1 MGWKTSEENIFFLTG
16 AGSICHTGDAN
27 DNVIVTVLGS
37 EIHATLLQETLSLKF
52 EVKAFILNPIAF
64 SYLY

>member
-1 MGWKTSEENIFFLTG
+1 MGWKTSEGNIFFLTG

-37 EIHATLLQETLSLKF
+37 EIHATLLPGDTKF
-52 EVKAFILNPIAF
+52 KI
-64 SYLY
+64 